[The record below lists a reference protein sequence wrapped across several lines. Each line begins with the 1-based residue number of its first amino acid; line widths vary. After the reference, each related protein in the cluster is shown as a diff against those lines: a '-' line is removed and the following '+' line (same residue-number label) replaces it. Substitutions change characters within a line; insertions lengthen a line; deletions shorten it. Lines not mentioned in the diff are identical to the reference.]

1 MKSVSELKKEQI
13 KQTNYQR
20 NNFVKIDG
28 QRLSNVKDEL
38 EYATNWRRAFG
49 ELHQKLRWLNAY
61 AKIN

>member
-1 MKSVSELKKEQI
+1 MKSVSDMKKDQI

-20 NNFVKIDG
+20 NTIVKIDA

-49 ELHQKLRWLNAY
+49 ELH
-61 AKIN
+61 